1 MHEIDLDNLPRRK
14 TYDWFNSFNN
24 PTYGLTVK
32 LDVTSLVE
40 HTKKHNESFFINML
54 YIVVKAL
61 NSVDNLRMRFEN
73 NKPVLYDEINPAI
86 TVMTKN
92 EIFENV
98 RLINKDNYKEF
109 YEMAKERIDKAKYQD
124 KLNKES
130 YNSTASYNEYYITC
144 LPWTD
149 FISMTHPIPED
160 KSSQTVPR
168 VCWGKYIE
176 NNGKYEISLNI
187 TVSHVFVDGYH
198 LSKVFN
204 NVQELLN
211 DTTNVLK

>member
-73 NKPVLYDEINPAI
+73 
-86 TVMTKN
+86 
-92 EIFENV
+92 V

-124 KLNKES
+124 KLNNES

>member
-14 TYDWFNSFNN
+14 TYDWFNTFNN

-124 KLNKES
+124 KLNNES

-168 VCWGKYIE
+168 VCWGK
-176 NNGKYEISLNI
+176 
-187 TVSHVFVDGYH
+187 
-198 LSKVFN
+198 
-204 NVQELLN
+204 
-211 DTTNVLK
+211 

>member
-32 LDVTSLVE
+32 LDVTLLVE

-86 TVMTKN
+86 TVMTKM
-92 EIFENV
+92 
-98 RLINKDNYKEF
+98 RY
-109 YEMAKERIDKAKYQD
+109 
-124 KLNKES
+124 
-130 YNSTASYNEYYITC
+130 
-144 LPWTD
+144 
-149 FISMTHPIPED
+149 
-160 KSSQTVPR
+160 
-168 VCWGKYIE
+168 
-176 NNGKYEISLNI
+176 
-187 TVSHVFVDGYH
+187 
-198 LSKVFN
+198 
-204 NVQELLN
+204 
-211 DTTNVLK
+211 LKMLDL

>member
-1 MHEIDLDNLPRRK
+1 MKIDLHC
-14 TYDWFNSFNN
+14 
-24 PTYGLTVK
+24 
-32 LDVTSLVE
+32 
-40 HTKKHNESFFINML
+40 HTKNTKNKESDLRNVSVEKFKEKVEL
-54 YIVVKAL
+54 SEVKFL
-61 NSVDNLRMRFEN
+61 
-73 NKPVLYDEINPAI
+73 AI
-86 TVMTKN
+86 TN
-92 EIFENV
+92 HNCFF
-98 RLINKDNYKEF
+98 KDNYKEF
-109 YEMAKERIDKAKYQD
+109 YEMTKERIDKAKYQD
-124 KLNKES
+124 KLNNES

-168 VCWGKYIE
+168 VCWGKY
-176 NNGKYEISLNI
+176 EISLNI

-211 DTTNVLK
+211 DTANVLK

>member
-40 HTKKHNESFFINML
+40 HTKKHNESFFINMF
-54 YIVVKAL
+54 YIVV
-61 NSVDNLRMRFEN
+61 
-73 NKPVLYDEINPAI
+73 PAI

-124 KLNKES
+124 KLNNES

>member
-124 KLNKES
+124 KLNNES

-168 VCWGKYIE
+168 VCWGKY
-176 NNGKYEISLNI
+176 EISLNI

-211 DTTNVLK
+211 DITNVLK

>member
-1 MHEIDLDNLPRRK
+1 MKGVKMLILFTDTDTDMTPSLAKEYGYHLISMPYIIDDKVIYP
-14 TYDWFNSFNN
+14 YED
-24 PTYGLTVK
+24 
-32 LDVTSLVE
+32 
-40 HTKKHNESFFINML
+40 
-54 YIVVKAL
+54 
-61 NSVDNLRMRFEN
+61 FE
-73 NKPVLYDEINPAI
+73 E
-86 TVMTKN
+86 
-92 EIFENV
+92 F
-98 RLINKDNYKEF
+98 NYKEF

-124 KLNKES
+124 KLNNES

>member
-1 MHEIDLDNLPRRK
+1 MRDLGIYMHIPFCKRKCAYCDFISFSDKTELIEKYVLALEKEIDKCN
-14 TYDWFNSFNN
+14 
-24 PTYGLTVK
+24 
-32 LDVTSLVE
+32 
-40 HTKKHNESFFINML
+40 
-54 YIVVKAL
+54 
-61 NSVDNLRMRFEN
+61 
-73 NKPVLYDEINPAI
+73 
-86 TVMTKN
+86 
-92 EIFENV
+92 
-98 RLINKDNYKEF
+98 INKDNYKEF

-124 KLNKES
+124 KLNNES